1 MTRTLDGTTYTA
13 LQDRKLVA
21 RDFIWFTVRNRI
33 DQSPVSDAYWSD
45 YGDFDASVI
54 NPETGGTETRSFFGA
69 AGLISI
75 SDIPLISS
83 LTVQQITIT
92 LNQVSERINDL
103 LRTYDCKQG
112 QVIVWRGLFNPD
124 TRQQAGPAYPRFV
137 GFIDE
142 APIRTPAENQ
152 VGDVTLTCT
161 SFTQELTRT
170 NSDTRSDASQKLR
183 SATDNFFQDAAVV
196 ATWEHFWGRE
206 AGKVQAASTAG
217 ASAAAALATKR
228 R

>member
-1 MTRTLDGTTYTA
+1 MTRTLDGTAYAA

-21 RDFIWFTVRNRI
+21 RDFIWLTVRSRV

-45 YGDFDASVI
+45 YGTFSASVV
-54 NPETGGTETRSFFGA
+54 NPDTGATETRSFFGA

-92 LNQVSERINDL
+92 LNHVSDRINDL

-112 QVIVWRGLFNPD
+112 EVIVWRGLFDPA
-124 TRQQAGPAYPRFV
+124 TRLQAGPAYPRFV

-142 APIRTPAENQ
+142 APITTPAENQ

-196 ATWEHFWGRE
+196 GTWEHFWGHE
-206 AGKVQAASTAG
+206 SSKVQTARPVIG
-217 ASAAAALATKR
+217 GWQQYAKKI
-228 R
+228 